1 VRNLVAFAT
10 KQYADGLLE
19 AQARDRP
26 VDQLHR
32 KLEAK
37 FRPEFGWGR
46 IHQPTSLLSNQLGH
60 LRDFGCDWS
69 SRMYPC
75 VNVQE
80 AFESSRN
87 SRSRAC
93 RICVFLMFLNN
104 FSTSLTR
111 FPGDSSVLLCHAS
124 GSLTVAFFNRTQSR
138 FFKRRR
144 VPRRRI
150 SSLVFQFWVPVFC
163 SGDSRLDDLRSRST
177 RRCAPATLF
186 AFVFPVEKAN
196 FCTGTNGKTGSI
208 RLRRG
213 CSLALFSF
221 LHSLIVFHDEAH
233 LSSVFSMLAQRY
245 AFTGTTH
252 ARSSEEKRA

>member
-1 VRNLVAFAT
+1 
-10 KQYADGLLE
+10 
-19 AQARDRP
+19 
-26 VDQLHR
+26 
-32 KLEAK
+32 
-37 FRPEFGWGR
+37 
-46 IHQPTSLLSNQLGH
+46 
-60 LRDFGCDWS
+60 
-69 SRMYPC
+69 MYPC
-75 VNVQE
+75 VNVRE
-80 AFESSRN
+80 AFESSLN

-93 RICVFLMFLNN
+93 RICVCLMFLNN

-111 FPGDSSVLLCHAS
+111 FQLDSSVLLCHAS
-124 GSLTVAFFNRTQSR
+124 VSLTVAFFNRTQSR

-163 SGDSRLDDLRSRST
+163 SGDSRSDQARK

-186 AFVFPVEKAN
+186 AFVFPVEKAKN
-196 FCTGTNGKTGSI
+196 CTGTNGKTGSI

-245 AFTGTTH
+245 AFIGTTH
-252 ARSSEEKRA
+252 ARCSEEKRAYFLSSRSVDFVAFAASTA

>member
-1 VRNLVAFAT
+1 MRNLVAFAT
-10 KQYADGLLE
+10 KQYGDGLLE

-80 AFESSRN
+80 AFESSLN

-93 RICVFLMFLNN
+93 RICVCLMFLNN

-163 SGDSRLDDLRSRST
+163 SGDSRSDQARH
-177 RRCAPATLF
+177 A
-186 AFVFPVEKAN
+186 
-196 FCTGTNGKTGSI
+196 G
-208 RLRRG
+208 
-213 CSLALFSF
+213 
-221 LHSLIVFHDEAH
+221 AH
-233 LSSVFSMLAQRY
+233 Q
-245 AFTGTTH
+245 
-252 ARSSEEKRA
+252 